1 VFGAVGAPFFTEGDA
16 VPNIRSAKKRMRQ
29 SVKARGQNRIHRAAL
44 RTALRRVHAADTPE
58 AATGAFAAAERLLDR
73 AARKGLIAKNKAAR
87 QKHRLT
93 KLIRKQ
99 GQTG

>member
-1 VFGAVGAPFFTEGDA
+1 M
-16 VPNIRSAKKRMRQ
+16 PNIRSAKKRMRQ
-29 SVKARGQNRIHRAAL
+29 SIKRRAQNRVYRTAL
-44 RTALRRVHAADTPE
+44 RTALKRVRAADTAE
-58 AATGAFAAAERLLDR
+58 AATSAYASAERLLDR

-93 KLIRKQ
+93 KVVRQK